1 MDTHGIDER
10 PVRANRIRKSLG
22 AENTFSEDLAEY
34 DAPAAELKPLI
45 EKVSHHCEATGAR
58 GGTATLRVKFSDCEL
73 ITRSKSIGHPYRK
86 RSSTLAQDPLKHLM
100 PPKKPIQLLGIAIVS
115 VITQLLRCR
124 RQISQRVTTA
134 LDV

>member
-1 MDTHGIDER
+1 M
-10 PVRANRIRKSLG
+10 RANRIRKSLG

-73 ITRSKSIGHPYRK
+73 ITRSN
-86 RSSTLAQDPLKHLM
+86 Q
-100 PPKKPIQLLGIAIVS
+100 S
-115 VITQLLRCR
+115 VIHTASDLRPSLR
-124 RQISQRVTTA
+124 TR
-134 LDV
+134 